1 MFDRLLKM
9 SQVLNMVRLYMQ
21 GLCRVRNM
29 PDYGSNAWIY
39 LNIPEYALISLNMP
53 EPDWMLLNVSEY
65 AWKFLNKLFWLCQ
78 GSEYAAT

>member
-1 MFDRLLKM
+1 
-9 SQVLNMVRLYMQ
+9 
-21 GLCRVRNM
+21 M

-53 EPDWMLLNVSEY
+53 EPDWMLLNVFEY